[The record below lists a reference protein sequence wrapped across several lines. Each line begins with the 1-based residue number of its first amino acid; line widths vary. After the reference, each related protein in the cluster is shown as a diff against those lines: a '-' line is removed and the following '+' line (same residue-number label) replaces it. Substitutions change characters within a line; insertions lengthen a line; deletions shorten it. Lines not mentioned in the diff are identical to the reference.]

1 MSLKLALRV
10 LKDTVGDVFVKIQ
23 PVLLV
28 RQVSLLGIKKAAN
41 FIVEIKSIKSAI
53 YGLIKRTYDA

>member
-28 RQVSLLGIKKAAN
+28 RQVSLLGIKKVAN